1 VNDDV
6 FVNLSELRNECE
18 PFGSRSMGA
27 ADVLQL
33 RSACIRALVGDKPR
47 SSVAISFRY
56 LGPSQKE
63 EPLASGEL
71 RRQIGLK
78 LRAHDTCNVIYV
90 MWHVVP
96 DSGVHVSVKSNPGL
110 TDHASCGD
118 RGYINLPSLAARVP
132 IVRPGEPHTLSARVD
147 GQRLRVFA
155 DGDVAW
161 DGILPSAAFAVDGP
175 VGIRSDNGDFD
186 VELRASPELALR

>member
-1 VNDDV
+1 M
-6 FVNLSELRNECE
+6 FVPASELRNECE
-18 PFGSRSMGA
+18 PFGSRAVSGT
-27 ADVLQL
+27 DVLEL
-33 RSACIRALVGDKPR
+33 RSPCIRAVVGDKPR

-56 LGPSQKE
+56 LGPTQKD

-90 MWHVVP
+90 MWHIAP

-118 RGYINLPSLAARVP
+118 RGYINLPSMGARVAA
-132 IVRPGEPHTLSARVD
+132 VRAGEPHALSARVD
-147 GQRLRVFA
+147 GMRLRVFA
-155 DGDVAW
+155 DGDIAW
-161 DGILPSAAFAVDGP
+161 DGLLPPSAFAVDGP
-175 VGIRSDNGDFD
+175 VGLRSDNGSFD
-186 VELRASPELALR
+186 VELKASPELPLE